1 MRERRG
7 MSGFAKGLLIYIL
20 VFLLLAAAAL
30 FVLRLY
36 LQAYEESR
44 SGTCIQQYLFS
55 CLEGER
61 DADWEAC
68 LDGLDERIQTREDGL
83 AFIRAK
89 IASAERRELLS
100 ENKDEKRYALLDE
113 DGLCF
118 AELTMRQSDKEHWG
132 FRGWE
137 VVDVDCE
144 LSGYVHSYS
153 ATVPTDC
160 RLFLG
165 ETELD
170 ERFIVERDIPYEIL
184 APCRELVP
192 RLPTMVRYEL
202 GPTLD
207 AGPLRICNALA
218 QEIPEE
224 KQNER
229 GYLAN
234 CSSTTIERLEEF
246 SLRYLNA
253 YLPYAGDLYHSG
265 FSFWADLSEMIVRH
279 GELEDRLVAAR
290 SGFGFGNTRSIEIVD
305 HTVNLCVDFK
315 DGHYLVDILYR
326 TETVGLQ
333 GPVQEDNRV
342 RLLLWE
348 ENERLFAEAMYHY

>member
-1 MRERRG
+1 MTFTIVNE
-7 MSGFAKGLLIYIL
+7 
-20 VFLLLAAAAL
+20 
-30 FVLRLY
+30 Y
-36 LQAYEESR
+36 L
-44 SGTCIQQYLFS
+44 
-55 CLEGER
+55 GER
-61 DADWEAC
+61 DLIHFDMYRLSGAEELFDIGWEDYLRRGAVC
-68 LDGLDERIQTREDGL
+68 AVEWSEKVSDAFFGDE
-83 AFIRAK
+83 IRV
-89 IASAERRELLS
+89 RL
-100 ENKDEKRYALLDE
+100 EKRGDTERAITIE
-113 DGLCF
+113 G
-118 AELTMRQSDKEHWG
+118 AEL
-132 FRGWE
+132 
-137 VVDVDCE
+137 
-144 LSGYVHSYS
+144 
-153 ATVPTDC
+153 
-160 RLFLG
+160 
-165 ETELD
+165 
-170 ERFIVERDIPYEIL
+170 
-184 APCRELVP
+184 
-192 RLPTMVRYEL
+192 
-202 GPTLD
+202 
-207 AGPLRICNALA
+207 CNALA